1 MAEAKVG
8 ADAAIAVIVATV
20 TFRFI
25 GLNSLIVDFEVG
37 TATIQLHQ
45 DLVSNFIGSSKIF
58 ACLTDLPFVPFT
70 YVVIRGYEQVVR
82 INEVLIKELDYRLRG
97 HHLVVFLLAAKHYG
111 R

>member
-8 ADAAIAVIVATV
+8 ADAAVAVIVIVATV

-45 DLVSNFIGSSKIF
+45 DLASNFIGN
-58 ACLTDLPFVPFT
+58 
-70 YVVIRGYEQVVR
+70 Y
-82 INEVLIKELDYRLRG
+82 
-97 HHLVVFLLAAKHYG
+97 
-111 R
+111 